1 MEMEG
6 EEQVCF
12 IITIQVL
19 SYLALLQ
26 FSSTSTFQIINDS
39 FQSSSLP
46 KFSSSS
52 SSRLDELLE
61 PE

>member
-52 SSRLDELLE
+52 SSRLDE
-61 PE
+61 